1 MLNLILP
8 IKGEMGK
15 KFKNKDLANRLGV
28 SGTLVSLVLNNK
40 ADQQG
45 IRKDTQEKVLM
56 LAKQMG
62 YYENLQEKN
71 EISPT
76 DEKPG
81 VLAMIV
87 PSINDPF
94 VIQIAP
100 YLQKAFSSIGVGFSV
115 VTRDP
120 DDQRY
125 DRLIGA
131 FKKFYSGFIL
141 LGDAAD
147 EGTIRSLRT
156 TDYPFVLLEK
166 PSKTLRLNTVNTDTF
181 AGAQLVVNHLNKLGY
196 KNVIIVSDKKYAS
209 SAIDDVMRAIDQ
221 KPEINKPV
229 IVELDKLST
238 INEIDSQQF
247 EKFLRPP
254 YRADIMI
261 VMNASLVY
269 PIMTLL
275 RKMKLRVPQDIA
287 VVSMEEGTGFDL
299 MFSPVTCLRKPL
311 SGISTKVANMIWSEV
326 KNSGKG
332 KFKRQVNISPELVV
346 RNSCGTI

>member
-1 MLNLILP
+1 
-8 IKGEMGK
+8 MGK
-15 KFKNKDLANRLGV
+15 KFKNKDLAARIGV

-56 LAKQMG
+56 LARQMG
-62 YYENLQEKN
+62 YFETIKEKN
-71 EISPT
+71 ETSPV

-81 VLAMIV
+81 VLGMIV

-94 VIQIAP
+94 VSQITP
-100 YLQKAFSSIGVGFSV
+100 FLQKAFSSIGVGFSV
-115 VTRDP
+115 VTKDP

-125 DRLIGA
+125 DRLVGA
-131 FKKFYSGFIL
+131 FKKFYSGLIL

-147 EGTIRSLRT
+147 DATIRALRT

-166 PSKTLRLNTVNTDTF
+166 PSRALRLNAVSTDTV
-181 AGAQLVVNHLNKLGY
+181 AGAQLVVNHLDKLGY
-196 KNVIIVSDKKYAS
+196 KNVIVIADHRS
-209 SAIDDVMRAIDQ
+209 SCSEETAIKDIINALGN
-221 KPEINKPV
+221 KPGINRPV
-229 IVELDKLST
+229 IVELDKRS
-238 INEIDSQQF
+238 ISDEIDFAQF
-247 EKFLRPP
+247 ERYLRPP
-254 YRADIMI
+254 YRADVMV

-269 PIMTLL
+269 PIMNLL
-275 RKMKLRVPQDIA
+275 RKKKLRVPQDIA

-311 SGISTKVANMIWSEV
+311 SGISTKVANMIWTEV

-332 KFKRQVNISPELVV
+332 KFKRQVNISPELII
-346 RNSCGTI
+346 RNSCGTL